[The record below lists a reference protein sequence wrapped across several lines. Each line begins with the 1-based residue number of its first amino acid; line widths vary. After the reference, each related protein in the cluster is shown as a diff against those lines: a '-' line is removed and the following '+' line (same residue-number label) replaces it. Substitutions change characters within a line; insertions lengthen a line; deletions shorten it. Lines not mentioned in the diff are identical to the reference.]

1 MAKKDNESSNPSRGL
16 NKKLDLLDRK
26 MDGLYKDIYISRPDN
41 RFNID
46 NIVDNLD
53 NVIDKLQGADSTVS
67 GMTELLRRVDT
78 SNNENSKKMM
88 QSVQELFSDQNILGS
103 IAMNDDINKYIKGQ
117 NYNYDLICKYLPKL
131 QDALEIKRDNVL
143 CSDNFSKDFINPK
156 SVKSSKSEAVRF
168 RTNTKRIEKEYDLQE
183 FLDQTYMNT
192 SKYI

>member
-78 SNNENSKKMM
+78 SNNENSKKM
-88 QSVQELFSDQNILGS
+88 
-103 IAMNDDINKYIKGQ
+103 IKQ
-117 NYNYDLICKYLPKL
+117 MYFVL
-131 QDALEIKRDNVL
+131 LENQVL
-143 CSDNFSKDFINPK
+143 
-156 SVKSSKSEAVRF
+156 VRVF
-168 RTNTKRIEKEYDLQE
+168 
-183 FLDQTYMNT
+183 
-192 SKYI
+192 

>member
-117 NYNYDLICKYLPKL
+117 NYNYDLICK
-131 QDALEIKRDNVL
+131 
-143 CSDNFSKDFINPK
+143 
-156 SVKSSKSEAVRF
+156 
-168 RTNTKRIEKEYDLQE
+168 
-183 FLDQTYMNT
+183 
-192 SKYI
+192 